1 MKAISD
7 FTGRQIASAFV
18 ADEKKGIFSWK
29 DNAAAAAIRAEYCGT
44 RLQSQTRGQ
53 ESRPTL

>member
-18 ADEKKGIFSWK
+18 ADEKGVFSWK
-29 DNAAAAAIRAEYCGT
+29 DNAAAAEVRDEYCGT